1 MTLLPL
7 QPLAIFSYLR
17 ELNSYTQAITYTKWQ
32 QVMKVH
38 LDALEANKTWGM
50 VPYQKHKKPIASK
63 WVYRIKYKSDGTV
76 DKLKARL
83 VAKSFNQLKGVDYT
97 ESFAFVANLLV
108 LGCFLPLLMLK
119 FRLSTNWT

>member
-1 MTLLPL
+1 
-7 QPLAIFSYLR
+7 
-17 ELNSYTQAITYTKWQ
+17 
-32 QVMKVH
+32 MKAH

-97 ESFAFVANLLV
+97 ESFAFVAKLISI
-108 LGCFLPLLMLK
+108 
-119 FRLSTNWT
+119 RLFFAIAYAKI